1 MKISILIMLI
11 TFSPQ
16 INAQPKW
23 IDLDIVRT
31 NYGKAVSDKKLC
43 MLMIKQLH
51 TVKSNPIYLG
61 YLGGFQT
68 IRAKHVFNPLKKL
81 STFKEGKKNL
91 ELAITQEP
99 QSADLKFIRLS
110 IQKNTP
116 SFLGYSNQM
125 ETDIIFIK
133 IHKKQISSNIVLL
146 NIDNLMDHKS

>member
-91 ELAITQEP
+91 ELA
-99 QSADLKFIRLS
+99 
-110 IQKNTP
+110 
-116 SFLGYSNQM
+116 
-125 ETDIIFIK
+125 K
-133 IHKKQISSNIVLL
+133 IGRASCRERV
-146 NIDNLMDHKS
+146 

>member
-91 ELAITQEP
+91 ELAIIKEP
-99 QSADLKFIRLS
+99 QSAELRFIRLS
-110 IQKNTP
+110 IQKNAP

-125 ETDIIFIK
+125 ETDILFIK

>member
-31 NYGKAVSDKKLC
+31 NYGKAVSDKKLS

-68 IRAKHVFNPLKKL
+68 IRAKHVFNPLKKV

-91 ELAITQEP
+91 ERAITKEP
-99 QSADLKFIRLS
+99 QNADLKFIRLS
-110 IQKNTP
+110 IQKNAP